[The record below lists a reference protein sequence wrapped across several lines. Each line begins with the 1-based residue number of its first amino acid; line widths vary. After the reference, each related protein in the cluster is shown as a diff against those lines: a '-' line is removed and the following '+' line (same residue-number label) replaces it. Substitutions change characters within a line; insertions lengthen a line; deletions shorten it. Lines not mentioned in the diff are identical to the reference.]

1 MTRVQMIVTA
11 SGQVINFDN
20 VDSIKAVTELAHN
33 HETTINVIYA
43 YMVGGKTHVVRTF
56 DFDDKET
63 VQTCLMSELKR
74 AKQTDGIARFDGDIM
89 ARLHEKGV

>member
-1 MTRVQMIVTA
+1 MKKVQMIITE

-20 VDSIKAVTELAHN
+20 VDSIKAVTELAHD

-43 YMVGGKTHVVRTF
+43 YMVGGKIHDVKTF

-63 VQTCLMSELKR
+63 AQTCLMSELER

-89 ARLHEKGV
+89 ARMHERG